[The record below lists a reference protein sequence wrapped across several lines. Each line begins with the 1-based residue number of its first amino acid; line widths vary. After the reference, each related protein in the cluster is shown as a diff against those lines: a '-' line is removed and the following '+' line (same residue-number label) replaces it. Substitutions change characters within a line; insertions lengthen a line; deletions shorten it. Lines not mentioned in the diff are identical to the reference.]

1 MIYLYVKTHN
11 ITKIKY
17 LGKTIQDPYTYKG
30 SGKRWLNHLKK
41 HGNDVTTE
49 IIGQFTTVEELI
61 KTSIPLSETLNIV
74 DSKQWANL
82 RPESG
87 DGGDTSKYIDYSKLN
102 RGKGLSYEQ
111 RYGIEKANELKQLRS
126 KKLSETRK
134 GKTYKEIYGEDV
146 GKKMQE
152 HRSKQ
157 QSKLNEGRTHSDS
170 AKNKIREKAIGRIQI
185 RCSCLICK
193 SEISI
198 NNITNHYKRHPSL
211 EILQQ

>member
-11 ITKIKY
+11 VTRLKY
-17 LGKTIQDPYTYKG
+17 LGKTTQDPYTYKG

-49 IIGQFTTVEELI
+49 IVGQFTTIEEL
-61 KTSIPLSETLNIV
+61 KRTSIPLSEKLNIV

-87 DGGDTSKYIDYSKLN
+87 DGGDTSQYIDYSKLN
-102 RGKGLSYEQ
+102 RGKGQSYEQ
-111 RYGIEKANELKQLRS
+111 RYGVDKANELKQLRS

-134 GKTYKEIYGEDV
+134 GKTYEEIHGEDA
-146 GKKMQE
+146 GKKMRE
-152 HRSKQ
+152 YRSKQ

-170 AKNKIREKAIGRIQI
+170 AKDKIREKALGRAQL
-185 RCSCLICK
+185 RCCCVVCK
-193 SEISI
+193 EEVSI
-198 NNITNHYKRHPSL
+198 NNITNHFKRHP
-211 EILQQ
+211 

>member
-1 MIYLYVKTHN
+1 MIYLYIKTHN
-11 ITKIKY
+11 ITGLKY

-49 IIGQFTTVEELI
+49 IVGQFTTIEELTE
-61 KTSIPLSETLNIV
+61 TSIPLSEKLNIV

-87 DGGDTSKYIDYSKLN
+87 DGGDTSQYIDYSKLN
-102 RGKGLSYEQ
+102 RGKGQSYEQ
-111 RYGIEKANELKQLRS
+111 RYGIDKATELKQLRS

-134 GKTYKEIYGEDV
+134 GKTYEEIYGEEE
-146 GKKMQE
+146 GRKLRE

-157 QSKLNEGRTHSDS
+157 QSKLNEGRTHSNLS
-170 AKNKIREKAIGRIQI
+170 KEKIRQKALGRIHL
-185 RCSCLICK
+185 RCSCVVCRE
-193 SEISI
+193 EISI
-198 NNITNHYKRHPSL
+198 NNITNHFKKHSQLDPSS
-211 EILQQ
+211 

>member
-1 MIYLYVKTHN
+1 MIYLYIKTHN
-11 ITKIKY
+11 VTGLKY

-49 IIGQFTTVEELI
+49 IVGQFTTIEEL
-61 KTSIPLSETLNIV
+61 KQASIPLSETLNIV

-87 DGGDTSKYIDYSKLN
+87 DGGDTSRYIDYSKLN
-102 RGKGLSYEQ
+102 RGKGQSYEQ
-111 RYGIEKANELKQLRS
+111 RYGVEKANELKQLRS

-134 GKTYKEIYGEDV
+134 GKTYEEIHGEEA
-146 GKKMQE
+146 GKKMRE

-157 QSKLNEGRTHSDS
+157 QSTLNEGRTHSVS
-170 AKNKIREKAIGRIQI
+170 AKNKIREKALGRTQL
-185 RCSCLICK
+185 RCCCVVCR
-193 SEISI
+193 EDISI
-198 NNITNHYKRHPSL
+198 NNITNHFKRHP
-211 EILQQ
+211 